1 MLDMVGY
8 MTSLT
13 MSKYMR
19 ALFGPEQEVYTVV
32 RYALLSMLVVAMAW
46 FITVRGRDGNL
57 LMLLHINDVKVL

>member
-46 FITVRGRDGNL
+46 LITVRDGNL